1 MAGAWLWVR
10 REWLARWRAL
20 LALGLLIAV
29 VGGVTLAVV
38 GGARRTATAFGRF
51 EAATNAFRVNVELR
65 QPSNAGEMR
74 SLIRDLPTPDQLADQ
89 ISAVDGVDGVSVF
102 SYVAA
107 TPDPRGDL
115 FAFAYGAGRGAAPNG
130 RLVRGRQP
138 RPDAPYEVGV
148 NRAAVE
154 AWGAD
159 VGDELELRT
168 LAPDQLETFMGLDD
182 AAPRGPTVKVK
193 VVGVWRDIED
203 ISDLPEPVFVAGPG
217 FVPRWGDQVISATG
231 NALVKVDGSRV
242 DSTVDALNRSIDP
255 RYEASRASD
264 SDDFA
269 GRVRD
274 TIDVEV
280 AVLSVFAV
288 AAALAGLVVI
298 AQALARTVGG
308 SPSDH
313 GSLRALGMTSVD
325 AIGATS
331 ASMLPAVAIG
341 VFGSLLLAV
350 ALSPIFP
357 RGLARLAEPAPGVRL
372 DSAVLLLGGATLVL
386 LLVALIVLV
395 SWWIIGRTATAE
407 RHRGPGLVSRLA
419 ASFPP
424 VPALG
429 MRFALERERR
439 SGLVGGFAGI
449 VGAAILVGGIVSV
462 ATVSRSRDELL
473 GNSALYGARW
483 DLGVEFDG
491 QDTEPVLET
500 LDADPDVQAVGIRQ
514 QLLADNG
521 QIEVEGPGGS
531 ATAEPKAFQPVR
543 GTIAPV
549 VSGGRPPDAGEAAIG
564 RRLADRL
571 GASIGD
577 TVVVHGHGGDLP
589 LAITGWFI
597 NAGDDDVD
605 LGMLVTPDSLDALR
619 KQDCPADSEDYAC
632 YLDAEGAGV
641 VLQDGADLDQAEAR
655 LQAVVPDLER
665 VGPPST
671 VENLGEMGNTPWL
684 LAAFLALVG
693 GAGLAHALIIGVRR
707 RRYDLAVVRAIGL
720 RPAEGR
726 RVVGWQA
733 FVMAAVGAAV
743 GLLAGAIAG
752 RLIWSRVVV
761 GIGAVVK
768 SVVPVAVVVGAP
780 LIAIGLALLL
790 SVLAGHRVSG
800 LQLAQALRTE

>member
-10 REWLARWRAL
+10 REWMARRRPL

-29 VGGVTLAVV
+29 VGGVTLAVA

-51 EAATNAFRVNVELR
+51 QAATNAFRVTVQLR
-65 QPSNAGEMR
+65 DPANAGEMR
-74 SLIRDLPTPDQLADQ
+74 SLITDLPTPEQLADQ
-89 ISAVDGVDGVSVF
+89 ISAVDGVEGVSVF
-102 SYVAA
+102 SYLAA
-107 TPDPRGDL
+107 TPDAQGDL
-115 FAFAYGAGRGAAPNG
+115 FAYASGADRGAAPTS
-130 RLVRGRQP
+130 RLVSGRSP
-138 RPDAPYEVGV
+138 RPDAPDEVAV

-154 AWGAD
+154 AWHAG

-168 LAPDQLETFMGLDD
+168 LAPDQLETFMGLNDD
-182 AAPRGPTVKVK
+182 EPRGPTIKVK
-193 VVGVWRDIED
+193 VVGVWRDIEE

-217 FVPRWGDQVISATG
+217 FVERWGDQVISGTG
-231 NALVKVDGSRV
+231 NALVNVDPSRV
-242 DSTVDALNRSIDP
+242 DSTVDALNRSVDP
-255 RYEASRASD
+255 RFEASRASD

-280 AVLSVFAV
+280 DVLSVFAV

-308 SPSDH
+308 SGSAH
-313 GSLRALGMTSVD
+313 ESLRALGMTSVD
-325 AIGATS
+325 EIGATT
-331 ASMLPAVAIG
+331 ASLLPALAGG
-341 VFGSLLLAV
+341 VFGSVVLAV

-357 RGLARLAEPAPGVRL
+357 RGLAGRAEPNPGLRL
-372 DSAVLLLGGATLVL
+372 DPAVVLLGGAALAL
-386 LLVALIVLV
+386 LLVGLTVLI
-395 SWWIIGRTATAE
+395 SWWIIGRTAAGE
-407 RHRGPGLVSRLA
+407 RHRRPGVVSRLA

-429 MRFALERERR
+429 TRFALERERR
-439 SGLVGGFAGI
+439 SGLVGGLAGI
-449 VGAAILVGGIVSV
+449 VGAAILVGGLVAV
-462 ATVSRSRDELL
+462 ATVTRSRDELL

-483 DLGVEFDG
+483 DLQAEFDG
-491 QDTEPVLET
+491 QETEPVLRAIT
-500 LDADPDVQAVGIRQ
+500 ADPDVQAVGVRS

-521 QIEVEGPGGS
+521 EIEVEGPDGS

-549 VSGGRPPDAGEAAIG
+549 VSSGRPPGAGEAAIG
-564 RRLADRL
+564 HRLADRL

-577 TVVVHGHGGDLP
+577 SVVVHGHDGDVALP
-589 LAITGWFI
+589 ITGWFI
-597 NAGDDDVD
+597 NPGDDDVN
-605 LGMLVTPDSLDALR
+605 LGMLVTPDTLNALK

-632 YLDAEGAGV
+632 YLEAEGVGI
-641 VLQDGADLDQAEAR
+641 VLRDGTDREAAEAR
-655 LQAVVPDLER
+655 LQAAVPDLVR

-693 GAGLAHALIIGVRR
+693 AAGLAHALIISERR
-707 RRYDLAVVRAIGL
+707 RRHDLAVVRAIGL
-720 RPAEGR
+720 RPAQGR

-733 FVMAAVGAAV
+733 FVMASIGAAI
-743 GLLAGAIAG
+743 GLLIGVIAG

-761 GIGAVVK
+761 GIGAVIK

-780 LIAIGLALLL
+780 LAAIGLALLL
-790 SVLAGHRVSG
+790 SVFAGRRASG
-800 LQLAQALRTE
+800 LRLAEALRTE